1 METLGPNRRNHDLW
15 RFVRARFFDFVV
27 QNGPA
32 FREYFAIALQNDL
45 NQVIDAV
52 QSARSRLS
60 EETSGDIRR

>member
-1 METLGPNRRNHDLW
+1 MALRTRPL
-15 RFVRARFFDFVV
+15 FDFVV

-60 EETSGDIRR
+60 EENQRRYPPLTQVVRRG